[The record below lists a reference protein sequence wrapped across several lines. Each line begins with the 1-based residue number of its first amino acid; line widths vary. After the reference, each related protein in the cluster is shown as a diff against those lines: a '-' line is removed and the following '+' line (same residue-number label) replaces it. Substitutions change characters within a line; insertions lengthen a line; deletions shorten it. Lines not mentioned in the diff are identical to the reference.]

1 MEYYKTYLT
10 RTQQILKEMVVH
22 DEASLELFKYYP
34 EAIRSFLDLFYFNGD
49 FEDLMDSLD
58 VLQNHHRKS
67 RIISVS
73 TLNFS
78 GINTNPTEYDDGS

>member
-1 MEYYKTYLT
+1 MEYYKTYLA

-22 DEASLELFKYYP
+22 DEASLQLFKYYP
-34 EAIRSFLDLFYFNGD
+34 NTIRAFLDLFYFNGD

-78 GINTNPTEYDDGS
+78 GINTNPT